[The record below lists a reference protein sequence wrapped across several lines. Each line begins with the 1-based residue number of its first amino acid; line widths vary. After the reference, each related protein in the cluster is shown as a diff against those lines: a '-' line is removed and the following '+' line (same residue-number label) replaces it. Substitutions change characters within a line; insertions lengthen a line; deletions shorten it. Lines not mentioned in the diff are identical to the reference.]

1 MRGASSARH
10 CKHLTRS
17 LTSHTPCAAATRA
30 GAYPTRS
37 LRNLERLYG
46 RLPYVNMAVRVPPAG
61 VKARIRVL
69 GFQGDSAAD
78 IVRADVATCGGGVIH
93 ILDDVVLP
101 YQI

>member
-1 MRGASSARH
+1 
-10 CKHLTRS
+10 
-17 LTSHTPCAAATRA
+17 
-30 GAYPTRS
+30 
-37 LRNLERLYG
+37 
-46 RLPYVNMAVRVPPAG
+46 MAVRVPPAG